1 MQFPL
6 EKASEQIKIHL
17 NCFKSF
23 EILEAF
29 SFLCTFM
36 RGQQIQ
42 QEHLL
47 VLHILCYKIQ
57 TS

>member
-6 EKASEQIKIHL
+6 EKVSEKIKILPNHL
-17 NCFKSF
+17 KSF

-42 QEHLL
+42 QEYLL
-47 VLHILCYKIQ
+47 ALLASC
-57 TS
+57 